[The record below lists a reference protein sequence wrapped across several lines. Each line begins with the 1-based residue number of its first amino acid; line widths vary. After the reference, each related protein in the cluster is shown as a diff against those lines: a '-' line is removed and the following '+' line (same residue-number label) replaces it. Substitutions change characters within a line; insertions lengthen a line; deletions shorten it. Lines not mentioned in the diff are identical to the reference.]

1 MPDSDVSSRVS
12 QGANFFAPQQTS
24 AIIMAALLFA
34 GCFSAWTLISVIG
47 LQITDELG
55 LSQTQFGLLVASPLL
70 SGALLRLPLGVLAER
85 WCSRNLMLGLVL
97 FVSLPMM
104 LMAYAT
110 EFWQF
115 LLLGFAVGAA
125 GAMFSVGIYF
135 VSSRTEAAHQGLAMG
150 IFGAGN
156 VGAAITNLVVPMI
169 ILAYGW
175 RSVPRVYAVALILLG
190 LLFWLLTS
198 SNGDRHNK
206 TLSVNNQMSL
216 SDQLKPLGD
225 ARVWRFGLYYLFMF
239 GGYISL
245 ALWLP
250 SYYMAHYGLDLQSAS
265 LMTLIFTFSGAISW
279 VSGGWFADQFG
290 ARQVNWSV
298 FWVCLVCLF
307 FLSYP
312 PTSMTIHG
320 TQTDISFVIDMP
332 MWLFSSLILVM
343 GIAMGFGKA
352 GVMRVVYDY
361 YPERMGV
368 VAGWVGM
375 VGALGGFVLL
385 VLFGLL
391 ADLIGVRSACFM
403 LLYGLLVVCMGVMYY
418 GVNQEQKRT
427 RLQEAIRH
435 NFLQVNQPADV
446 KSQRHSL

>member
-1 MPDSDVSSRVS
+1 MHSHSVNAHT
-12 QGANFFAPQQTS
+12 QHQTS
-24 AIIMAALLFA
+24 AIAMAALVFA
-34 GCFSAWTLISVIG
+34 GCFSAWTMASVIG
-47 LQITDELG
+47 LQIRDELA
-55 LSQTQFGLLVASPLL
+55 LSNTQFGLLVASPLL
-70 SGALLRLPLGVLAER
+70 SGALLRLPIGLLAER
-85 WCSRNLMLGLVL
+85 WNSRNLMLGLVF
-97 FVSLPMM
+97 FVSLPLM
-104 LMAYAT
+104 LLAYAT
-110 EFWQF
+110 QFWQF
-115 LLLGFAVGAA
+115 LILGFAVGAA

-135 VSSRTEAAHQGLAMG
+135 VSSRAAEPQQGLAMG
-150 IFGAGN
+150 IFGAGHI
-156 VGAAITNLVVPMI
+156 GAAVTNLAVPMI

-175 RSVPRVYAVALILLG
+175 RTVPSVYAAVLILLG

-198 SNGDRHNK
+198 SSGDHHSK
-206 TLSVNNQMSL
+206 ATHATATVTFAE
-216 SDQLKPLGD
+216 QLQPLKD

-250 SYYMAHYGLDLQSAS
+250 GYYMAHYGLNLQNAS
-265 LMTLIFTFSGAISW
+265 LMTLIFTLAGALSW
-279 VSGGWFADQFG
+279 VFGGWFADQFG
-290 ARQVNWSV
+290 ARQVNWGV

-312 PTSMTIHG
+312 PTSITIYG
-320 TQTDISFVIDMP
+320 TQTSISFVINMP

-368 VAGWVGM
+368 VSGWVGM

-385 VLFGLL
+385 VLFGVL

-403 LLYGLLVVCMGVMYY
+403 LLYGLLVACMVVMYY
-418 GVNQEQKRT
+418 GVNQELKRT
-427 RLQEAIRH
+427 RLQEAIRN
-435 NFLQVNQPADV
+435 NFLQTKD
-446 KSQRHSL
+446 

>member
-1 MPDSDVSSRVS
+1 MRFKAMPNLDVSSRVS
-12 QGANFFAPQQTS
+12 LFAPQQTS
-24 AIIMAALLFA
+24 AIGMAALLFA
-34 GCFSAWTLISVIG
+34 GCFAAWTLISVIG
-47 LQITDELG
+47 LQITNELT

-70 SGALLRLPLGVLAER
+70 SGALLRLPLGLLAER

-97 FVSLPMM
+97 FVSLPLA

-115 LLLGFAVGAA
+115 LLLGFATGTA

-135 VSSRTEAAHQGLAMG
+135 VSSRAEEPHQGLAMG

-175 RSVPRVYAVALILLG
+175 RSVPSVYAAALVLLG

-198 SNGDRHNK
+198 SHGDHHHK
-206 TLSVNNQMSL
+206 LADQQAISL
-216 SDQLKPLGD
+216 SQQLQPLAD

-250 SYYMAHYGLDLQSAS
+250 GYYMAHYGLDLQNAS
-265 LMTLIFTFSGAISW
+265 LMTLFFTLSGALSW

-290 ARQVNWSV
+290 ARQVNWGV

-312 PTSMTIHG
+312 PTSMTIYG
-320 TQTDISFVIDMP
+320 THNELSFVINMP

-385 VLFGLL
+385 VMFGIL

-403 LLYGLLVVCMGVMYY
+403 LLYGLLVTCMGVMYY

-427 RLQEAIRH
+427 RLQEAIRN
-435 NFLQVNQPADV
+435 NFLQARD
-446 KSQRHSL
+446 